1 MTAAFSVDTNK
12 RKARLGAGGITNMK
26 KEILISSTSLET
38 RAAIIECVEG
48 SKFRLA
54 DYFVDRPNRQKI
66 VGNIYKGRVANVLPG
81 LNSAFINIGIGRNA
95 YLQVDDVVPQ
105 TKKIQSVLKSGAD
118 VMVQVTKDAIGT
130 KGPKITMDISLTGRL
145 CVLMP
150 FSDKIG
156 VSKNIEDRPIR
167 SKLKDAISKAL
178 SSQKLEYGV
187 IARTESEDAAADEI
201 AAEIKY
207 LDKLWKVIKN
217 KYEQSKPPKLVYGD
231 LDAVEQVIRDYFTD
245 EVESLLTD
253 SDEVHKQALEYV
265 EDIAPELA
273 SRIKVYKNRT
283 PIFTAFDVEKEL
295 DGLLCARVKLPS
307 GGYIIIQ
314 EAESLCAIDV
324 NSGKFLGSSL
334 EDTVTRT
341 NIEAAQEIARQ
352 LRLRNIGGIIVIDFI
367 DMKNRQNQ
375 RKVVDALREAMKSD
389 KAKIKIFPVTNL
401 GLIELSRSRKSS
413 SLRSFM
419 GEACAV
425 CGGSGMVPSR
435 QTVFIKVAAEIDE
448 LLSRRRLPA
457 EDVKVKIRLHPDVA
471 AYFLENKDKLPV
483 AASIQKD
490 AAIPPGEYNIIL
502 E

>member
-1 MTAAFSVDTNK
+1 
-12 RKARLGAGGITNMK
+12 MK
-26 KEILISSTSLET
+26 KEILISSTPLET
-38 RAAIIECVEG
+38 RVAIIERPDS
-48 SKFRLA
+48 SKSRLS
-54 DYFVDRPNRQKI
+54 DYFVDRPDRQNI
-66 VGNIYKGRVANVLPG
+66 VGNIYKGRVANVIPG

-105 TKKIQSVLKSGAD
+105 TKKIQSVLKPGAD
-118 VMVQVTKDAIGT
+118 ILVQVTKDAIGT

-156 VSKNIEDRPIR
+156 VSKNIEDKPIR
-167 SKLKDAISKAL
+167 AKLKDAISKAL
-178 SSQKLEYGV
+178 ASKKLGYGA
-187 IARTESEDAAADEI
+187 IARTEAEDSSGDEI
-201 AAEIKY
+201 ASEIKY
-207 LDKLWKVIKN
+207 LDKLWNVIKN
-217 KYEQSKPPKLVYGD
+217 KYEQAKPPKMVYGD

-245 EVESLLTD
+245 DVEVLLTD
-253 SDEVHKQALEYV
+253 SEDVHRQALEYV
-265 EDIAPELA
+265 EDISPDLA
-273 SRIKVYKNRT
+273 GRIKIYKNRT
-283 PIFTAFDVEKEL
+283 PIFAAFDVEKEL
-295 DGLLCARVKLPS
+295 EGLLQAKVKLPS

-334 EDTVTRT
+334 EDTVTQT
-341 NIEAAQEIARQ
+341 NIEAAHEVAKQ

-375 RKVVDALREAMKSD
+375 RKVVDALRDAMKTD
-389 KAKIKIFPVTNL
+389 RAKIKIFPVTNL

-419 GEACAV
+419 GEVCGV

-435 QTVFIKVAAEIDE
+435 QTILIKVVSEIED
-448 LLSRRRLPA
+448 LLTRRRLLP
-457 EDVKVKIRLHPDVA
+457 EDVKIKIRLNPEVA
-471 AYFLENKDKLPV
+471 EYFMENKDKLPV
-483 AASIQKD
+483 AASIHKD
-490 AAIPPGEYNIIL
+490 PAIPPGEYNIIL